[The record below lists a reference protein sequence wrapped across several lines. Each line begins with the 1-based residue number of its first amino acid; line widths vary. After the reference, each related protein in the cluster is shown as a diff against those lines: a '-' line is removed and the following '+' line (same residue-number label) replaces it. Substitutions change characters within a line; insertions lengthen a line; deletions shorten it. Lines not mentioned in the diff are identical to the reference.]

1 MSLYEALQRRG
12 YSFRQHLEEE
22 GWTQRKLTVIDLD
35 DSQRAALERG
45 GVNGLK
51 QILDRQGLWSFPAL
65 DIENPLPIQSDVIL
79 TQDGRSTAI
88 VVAPASE
95 GAANQMAREFVNT
108 VHQQFGFKLTS
119 LEDDAAGLD
128 LLKSQHVIVFG
139 GSHEN
144 QFAMDM
150 ALRYQAC
157 FVDATVPGDDGWI
170 ATTHVGLDASGH
182 NVMQIAASPS
192 RRNEALAHILQN
204 VSADDNQV
212 VLRHTHH
219 ITPGG
224 KMSEHLP
231 SWEKFVAGLPGSVLR
246 LQGQSVE
253 APQDPVALAKLLSI
267 GLDSGGPDVN
277 IYNVAPIDIAVK
289 SARYYQLSGD
299 LRALQ
304 LFRELLFTLTDYY
317 LKTPDGA
324 SYPSD
329 LDFRIGYLLLYYSR
343 LEHHQVF
350 SEEDRLILVSLLLSC
365 IRSIYEYTLKC
376 WPINPDE
383 PTRHNHETFAAL
395 SLLFAADYFSRYE
408 VPYVKDWRARADLVF
423 SGYLWRRFKQRE
435 NANHYEQYAFEHA
448 AVYSAFT
455 GHKLDLFDQ
464 DSLRWGAMRQV
475 ITTDNFFRP
484 VDYGD
489 AGISMK
495 SGTNDTLITIVS
507 SQQDDPAL
515 RWYSH
520 ESFERQHHY
529 LPLPLGIRRTYDGAS
544 PQAGVWE
551 LLPLDPGFIEQF
563 CPGFPEEYAFDKLVF
578 RTGWSDDDHY
588 VLLEGVGNQEI
599 SHSHNELNSITRL
612 NHLGRHWIVSNGYGR
627 LAGMTNVAKS
637 FSTRVRGPEDHNML
651 VLKHNGQI
659 VRELPVCSALVQHG
673 QVGDLAFATCALLG
687 YAGTDWLRT
696 LLILADR
703 FVLVIDRI
711 HIAQPGLE
719 SGHMEW
725 NCPGKTII
733 REEGFRVDQ
742 QGIFMD
748 VDSDSGW
755 ATQTGVADRSADWKR
770 TLDSGAYPY
779 AEFPLKRL
787 IFQMPDVEVGGSLC
801 LSTLLAVTRS
811 AEPAYRVRESEPGLI
826 CVDALHSKLPDLR
839 MDDQDLSVRVDASRL
854 EVRFDPKPSL
864 PEALHAWSAKVKQV

>member
-22 GWTQRKLTVIDLD
+22 GWTRRKLTVVDLD
-35 DSQRAALERG
+35 DPQRDALEHG
-45 GVNGLK
+45 GVNGLR
-51 QILDRQGLWSFPAL
+51 QILDEQDLWSFPAL
-65 DIENPLPIQSDVIL
+65 DIEKPLSIQSDVVL
-79 TQDGRSTAI
+79 AQSGHPTAI
-88 VVAPASE
+88 VVAPGSQ
-95 GAANQMAREFVNT
+95 GPANLMAREFIHNIN
-108 VHQQFGFKLTS
+108 QQFGVKLTL
-119 LEDDAAGLD
+119 LEDSGADLD
-128 LLKSQHVIVFG
+128 LLRSQDIIVFG

-170 ATTHVGLDASGH
+170 VTTHVGLDAFKH

-192 RRNEALAHILQN
+192 RRNEALAYMLQN
-204 VSADDNQV
+204 AAADGDQV

-219 ITPGG
+219 VSPGRE
-224 KMSEHLP
+224 MSELMP
-231 SWEKFVAGLPGSVLR
+231 SWEKFTAGLPGSVPR

-253 APQDPVALAKLLSI
+253 APQNPAALADLLSV
-267 GLDSGGPDVN
+267 GFDSGGPDVN
-277 IYNVAPIDIAVK
+277 IYNVAPIDIAVR

-299 LRALQ
+299 VRALE
-304 LFRELLFTLTDYY
+304 LFRELLFRLADYY

-329 LDFRIGYLLLYYSR
+329 LDFRIGYLTLYYSR

-350 SEEDRLILVSLLLSC
+350 SEEDRLILANLLLSC

-395 SLLFAADYFSRYE
+395 SLLFAADYFKRYG
-408 VPYVKDWRARADLVF
+408 VPYVDDWRARADLVF
-423 SGYLWRRFKQRE
+423 SGDLWNRFKQRE

-455 GHKLDLFDQ
+455 GRKLDLFNQ
-464 DSLRWGAMRQV
+464 DSLRWASIRQV

-495 SGTNDTLITIVS
+495 SGTNDTLVTIVS
-507 SQQDDPAL
+507 SRWDDPAL

-544 PQAGVWE
+544 PQARVWE
-551 LLPLDPGFIEQF
+551 LLPLDPGFMEQF

-588 VLLEGVGNQEI
+588 VLFEGVGNQEI
-599 SHSHNELNSITRL
+599 SHSHNELNGITRL

-627 LAGMTNVAKS
+627 LAGLTNVARS

-651 VLKHNGQI
+651 VLKRDGQI
-659 VRELPVCSALVQHG
+659 VSELPVCNALVQRG
-673 QVGDLAFATCALLG
+673 QAGDLGFATGALLN
-687 YAGTDWLRT
+687 YAGTDWFRT
-696 LLILADR
+696 LFILADL

-711 HIAQPGLE
+711 HIVQPGLE
-719 SGHMEW
+719 AGHVEW
-725 NCPGKTII
+725 NCPGKAAMH
-733 REEGFRVDQ
+733 EGGFRLDQ
-742 QGIFMD
+742 QGVFMD

-755 ATQTGVADRSADWKR
+755 LTQTGIADRSADWKR
-770 TLDSGAYPY
+770 ILESGAYPY
-779 AEFPLKRL
+779 AKFPLTKL
-787 IFQMPDVEVGGSLC
+787 IFHLPGVEAGRWLC
-801 LSTLLAVTRS
+801 LNTLLAATHL
-811 AEPAYRVRESEPGLI
+811 AEPAYRVNEPEHGLI
-826 CVDALHSKLPDLR
+826 CVESLHNGLPDLC
-839 MDDQDLSVRVDASRL
+839 MDDQDLSVSVTASRL
-854 EVRFDPKPSL
+854 EVRFDPKPNL
-864 PEALHAWSAKVKQV
+864 PEALRDWSATA